1 MYEFIEEKLG
11 RTITPFE
18 YETIESW
25 LDKYTEE
32 EIKKAVEIAYTN
44 NARNINYIR
53 SILLSKNKTDIKP
66 SWLDKEIKNEPMTE
80 AESKEFEYLLKEFK

>member
-11 RTITPFE
+11 RTLSPFE

-25 LDKYTEE
+25 KEKYTEE

-53 SILLSKNKTDIKP
+53 SVLLSKKEDIKP
-66 SWLDKEIKNEPMTE
+66 SWLDKEIKNEPM
-80 AESKEFEYLLKEFK
+80 AKEELEEWNELLKDFK

>member
-11 RTITPFE
+11 RTLSPFE

-32 EIKKAVEIAYTN
+32 EIKRAVEIAYTN

-53 SILLSKNKTDIKP
+53 SVLFTKRAEIKP
-66 SWLDKEIKNEPMTE
+66 SWLDKEIKNEPM
-80 AESKEFEYLLKEFK
+80 AKEELKEWNELLKEFE

>member
-11 RTITPFE
+11 RTLSPFE

-25 LDKYTEE
+25 LEKYTEE

-44 NARNINYIR
+44 NARTLNYIKTV
-53 SILLSKNKTDIKP
+53 LFSKKPEAIPKWFNKDIK
-66 SWLDKEIKNEPMTE
+66 SEKMTKQE
-80 AESKEFEYLLKEFK
+80 EQEFEDLLKEFK

>member
-11 RTITPFE
+11 RTLSPFE

-44 NARNINYIR
+44 NARTLNYIKTV
-53 SILLSKNKTDIKP
+53 LFSKKP
-66 SWLDKEIKNEPMTE
+66 EAIPKWIDKEIKNEYMTQE
-80 AESKEFEYLLKEFK
+80 EIDEFNDLLKEFK